1 MGLSKLKM
9 KREIIE
15 KLREQKVLEDEMAKR
30 LTTFYNST
38 KNPLVKLFI
47 HWIILDTMRHSDTYQ
62 TLIALNSGV
71 IVGDIEK
78 DQMTM
83 ELATH
88 ISEELEMLKRAEE
101 IGEEIKDRNAKKLF
115 DIVIDDER
123 RHHQFLVDLLSI
135 TEKVDEMSRED
146 WYRQVY
152 NVTKAEKR
160 IPRIGRRRYIQRGR
174 EAR

>member
-1 MGLSKLKM
+1 M

-15 KLREQKVLEDEMAKR
+15 KLKEQKVLEDEMAKR

-38 KNPLVKLFI
+38 ENPLVKLFI
-47 HWIILDTMRHSDTYQ
+47 HWIILDTKKHSDIYQ

-78 DQMTM
+78 DRMTR
-83 ELATH
+83 ELKTH
-88 ISEELEMLKRAEE
+88 ISEELEMLKRGEE
-101 IGEEIKDRNAKKLF
+101 IGEEIKDRNTKKLF

-123 RHHQFLVDLLSI
+123 RHHQILVELLNI
-135 TEKVDEMSRED
+135 IEKVDEMGRED
-146 WYRQVY
+146 WYRRLYEVAE
-152 NVTKAEKR
+152 AEKR
-160 IPRIGRRRYIQRGR
+160 IPRIGRKRYVQRGR

>member
-1 MGLSKLKM
+1 M

-15 KLREQKVLEDEMAKR
+15 KLKEQKVLEDEMAKR

-38 KNPLVKLFI
+38 ENPLVKLFI
-47 HWIILDTMRHSDTYQ
+47 HWIILDTKKHSDIYQ

-78 DQMTM
+78 DRMTR
-83 ELATH
+83 ELKTH
-88 ISEELEMLKRAEE
+88 ISEELEMLKRGEE
-101 IGEEIKDRNAKKLF
+101 IGEEIKDRNTKKLF

-123 RHHQFLVDLLSI
+123 RHHQILVELLNI
-135 TEKVDEMSRED
+135 IEKVDEMGRED
-146 WYRQVY
+146 WHRRLYEVAE
-152 NVTKAEKR
+152 AEKR
-160 IPRIGRRRYIQRGR
+160 IPRIGRKRYVQRGR

>member
-15 KLREQKVLEDEMAKR
+15 KLREQKELEDKMAKR

-47 HWIILDTMRHSDTYQ
+47 HWIILDTMKHSDIYQ

-71 IVGDIEK
+71 IIGDIEK
-78 DQMTM
+78 DRMMM
-83 ELATH
+83 ELTTH
-88 ISEELEMLKRAEE
+88 ISEELEMLKRGEE
-101 IGEEIKDRNAKKLF
+101 IGGEIEDRNTQKLF

-123 RHHQFLVDLLSI
+123 RHHQILEDLLSI

-146 WYRQVY
+146 WYRQLY
-152 NVTKAEKR
+152 NVTKAERR